1 MSGFF
6 ARFLIGFFGLGFTTA
21 IVPGIQLCAENAF
34 GDALALGAAALVLG
48 ALNAV
53 VRPVLVFFTLPL
65 TVVTLGLSVLVL
77 NGLLLWLTSAVVPG
91 FQVSGFWSAMIGTI
105 LLTII
110 SALLN
115 AFVRDKRERGYR

>member
-21 IVPGIQLCAENAF
+21 IVPGIALHGANAF
-34 GDALALGAAALVLG
+34 ADALALGAAALVLG

-53 VRPVLVFFTLPL
+53 VRPVLIFLTLPL
-65 TVVTLGLSVLVL
+65 TLVTLGLSILVL
-77 NGLLLWLTSAVVPG
+77 NGLLLWLTSALVPG
-91 FQVSGFWSAMIGTI
+91 FQVSGFWSAMFGTI

-110 SALLN
+110 SGLLN
-115 AFVRDKRERGYR
+115 AFVRDRREGR